1 MAKEI
6 MAVILLVLLFAGA
19 IFNINYNDKLI
30 YDLEE
35 EVKDALLSARSGDL
49 DKAKSQLD
57 TAAEHWLSLDGYT
70 HIFIRHSEI
79 GSVTDAFFNLKTT
92 LSEGDSG
99 TYEGA
104 YGLLMAHLE
113 SIRTM
118 EHLSIGSIL

>member
-1 MAKEI
+1 MIKEI
-6 MAVILLVLLFAGA
+6 TAVILLALLFAGA
-19 IFNINYNDKLI
+19 IININYNDKLI

-35 EVKDALLSARSGDL
+35 EVKEAVTSARNGDF
-49 DKAKSQLD
+49 DKAKSLLD
-57 TAAEHWLSLDGYT
+57 TASEHWLSLDGYT
-70 HIFIRHSEI
+70 HIFIRHTEI
-79 GSVTDAFFNLKTT
+79 DSVTDAFFNLKTT
-92 LSEGDSG
+92 LSEEDSN